1 MIRTYWKPILIGLA
15 AGLVGTALVL
25 LAVTAWQDHQALR
38 AVVAWA
44 NQASVQLAELAAKAA
59 PK

>member
-1 MIRTYWKPILIGLA
+1 MIRYWKPIVIGLA

-25 LAVTAWQDHQALR
+25 LIVTAWQDHQAVRQLM
-38 AVVAWA
+38 AWA
-44 NQASVQLAELAAKAA
+44 NQASVQLAALAAKAA

>member
-1 MIRTYWKPILIGLA
+1 MIRYWKPILIGLA
-15 AGLVGTALVL
+15 AGLVSTALVL

-59 PK
+59 GK

>member
-1 MIRTYWKPILIGLA
+1 MTIPYWKPILIGLA
-15 AGLVGTALVL
+15 AGLLGAVLVL

-44 NQASVQLAELAAKAA
+44 NQASVQLAQQAAKAA
-59 PK
+59 QK